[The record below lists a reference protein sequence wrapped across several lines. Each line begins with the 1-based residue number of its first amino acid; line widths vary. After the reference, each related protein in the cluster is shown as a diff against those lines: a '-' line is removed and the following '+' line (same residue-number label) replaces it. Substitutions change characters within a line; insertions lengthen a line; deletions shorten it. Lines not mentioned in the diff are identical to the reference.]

1 MTGKGRNNVTIKD
14 VAEHAGVST
23 ATVSRVLNESPLV
36 TEDLRKRV
44 KESIAQLGYRRNAT
58 ARALKTKETR
68 AIGILVPDISNPYFM
83 HIIKGIED
91 VLAPCEY
98 SLLMASSD
106 EDPTKERRL
115 LNVLAEDRIDC
126 LVLATAGSNEKM
138 IKAVRLGGLPVVLVD
153 RLPEDLAETLDAVV
167 EDNYGAA
174 YELTMQVLQHDVQSL
189 AVIHGPLT
197 ASTAAQRAQGVQAA
211 LKEKAPDVSLTEYYG
226 DFSFASGAQAV
237 SRFLENGHPE
247 AIIAM
252 NNLMAMG
259 AMSEL
264 LKRGYRIGI
273 DVVFGSYG
281 AVETLM
287 LPDTSLYY
295 VDQNPKNLG
304 TQVGSIVRRRL
315 QEPDAE
321 VVTTIMKQPVLVR
334 RL

>member
-1 MTGKGRNNVTIKD
+1 
-14 VAEHAGVST
+14 
-23 ATVSRVLNESPLV
+23 
-36 TEDLRKRV
+36 
-44 KESIAQLGYRRNAT
+44 
-58 ARALKTKETR
+58 
-68 AIGILVPDISNPYFM
+68 
-83 HIIKGIED
+83 
-91 VLAPCEY
+91 
-98 SLLMASSD
+98 
-106 EDPTKERRL
+106 
-115 LNVLAEDRIDC
+115 
-126 LVLATAGSNEKM
+126 M

-259 AMSEL
+259 DVGATQT
-264 LKRGYRIGI
+264 GI
-273 DVVFGSYG
+273 QDRHRCSVRSYG